1 MSTEAVYILL
11 PEIILVLVATA
22 VYLGGAFL
30 PLRNVWSWCGAAA
43 ILLAGVALYEQS
55 TSESLEEIRQAVA
68 SIAQLTADP
77 FAFVVRFGALGLG
90 LVFVMLSARW
100 SDEDESSEFMGS
112 LLLIVAGAMLLSMA
126 ADLVVFFVA
135 LELISIPTY
144 VVLYLGRGT
153 GLLESGTKYFF
164 LSVLSSALLLYGF
177 SFLYG
182 AGGSTS
188 LAQIREVLAAAGGE
202 PAGAAAFAPLA
213 LVLIFAGVGFRLA
226 AVPFHFYAPDVY
238 QGTTNR
244 NAGILATIPKVAAIV
259 VLVRIGLVAMPGLE
273 RVGWQLCLCIAIIT
287 MTLGNLVALWQSN
300 VRRLLAYSSIAHAG
314 YLLIGLAV
322 GFAVAGGATEARAFD
337 GIGASLFYLLVYVA
351 ATAGTFAALAYLG
364 SSDRSLDGVDELAGL
379 STNYPKTAAAIAVFM
394 FSLTGLPP
402 LAGFWGKLTLFTG
415 ALGVD
420 AKNPEASTLWPWFVA
435 LAVIGALNAA
445 ISAGYYL
452 RIVAVMYFRPAV
464 GNPSG
469 EGGPGAAWAT
479 GLCALAVLGIGCLPG
494 PFIAQ
499 AERASQA
506 ARAIGSTAAE
516 RPTAQRERPSAAPQP
531 FDDLSAANFSR

>member
-11 PEIILVLVATA
+11 PEIILVLAATA
-22 VYLGGAFL
+22 VYLGGAFF
-30 PLRNVWSWCGAAA
+30 PLRNVWSWCGATA

-55 TSESLEEIRQAVA
+55 ASESLGEIRQAVA
-68 SIAQLTADP
+68 SIAHLTADP
-77 FAFVVRFGALGLG
+77 FALAVRFGALGLG

-126 ADLVVFFVA
+126 ADLIVFFVA

-144 VVLYLGRGT
+144 VVLYLGRGS

-182 AGGSTS
+182 AGGSTN

-273 RVGWQLCLCIAIIT
+273 RLGWQLCLCIAIIT

-322 GFAVAGGATEARAFD
+322 GFAVAGGATEAQAFD

-351 ATAGTFAALAYLG
+351 ATAGAFAALAYLG
-364 SSDRSLDGVDELAGL
+364 SSDRSVDGVDELAGL
-379 STNYPKTAAAIAVFM
+379 STSYPKTAAAIAVFM

-402 LAGFWGKLTLFTG
+402 LAGFWGKFALFTG

-464 GNPSG
+464 GNPRG

-479 GLCALAVLGIGCLPG
+479 AFCALAVLGIGCLPG

-499 AERASQA
+499 ADRASQA
-506 ARAIGSTAAE
+506 ARATGSTAVE
-516 RPTAQRERPSAAPQP
+516 NPTAQRVRPSAATQP
-531 FDDLSAANFSR
+531 LDDLSAANFSR